1 LTAAASAISMP
12 RDFNQLARDQ
22 RKAATQEI

>member
-12 RDFNQLARDQ
+12 RDFNPLAREA
-22 RKAATQEI
+22 RTAATQEI